1 MNSENNDELFADLFA
16 YRFALLDLYENNERE
31 IIIKLKIKLFQ
42 LGFTRNAINGLIYSF
57 YNYYQIPISQIEIN
71 NANVMIYMYN
81 YSDYNNN
88 RDDNQSNIQN
98 TDRQL
103 LYNTIMTLLNTID
116 TRDLN
121 EDNEEE
127 QEKLTEEDFNKLD
140 VIKINEDH
148 LSEDLE
154 CSICID
160 KFELEQDVIKLNCN
174 HLFHKNCIK
183 SHLLNYNNKCPLC
196 RENVTI

>member
-1 MNSENNDELFADLFA
+1 
-16 YRFALLDLYENNERE
+16 
-31 IIIKLKIKLFQ
+31 
-42 LGFTRNAINGLIYSF
+42 
-57 YNYYQIPISQIEIN
+57 
-71 NANVMIYMYN
+71 
-81 YSDYNNN
+81 
-88 RDDNQSNIQN
+88 
-98 TDRQL
+98 
-103 LYNTIMTLLNTID
+103 MTLLNTID